1 MSAVEE
7 QVAAEVVEEVSKEGK
22 AQEVVEAVEEEEVV
36 VFFLLNFRNRFSIF
50 DTFLST
56 VTFHFFDSNRNTGK
70 PFRSP

>member
-36 VFFLLNFRNRFSIF
+36 VFFLLKFRNRF
-50 DTFLST
+50 
-56 VTFHFFDSNRNTGK
+56 
-70 PFRSP
+70 